1 MAWGLREPDPWVL
14 VAGCCGCATAGTW
27 VGVASAADAAAGTWV
42 GAAGTVGI
50 SNVKPC
56 PAGCC
61 VGGMELATCWL
72 IVSGVVTVGAGS
84 LLGNMAQPA
93 MVAVSEAIA
102 MIDFTSDM
110 AFLRLSLLA

>member
-1 MAWGLREPDPWVL
+1 
-14 VAGCCGCATAGTW
+14 
-27 VGVASAADAAAGTWV
+27 
-42 GAAGTVGI
+42 
-50 SNVKPC
+50 
-56 PAGCC
+56 
-61 VGGMELATCWL
+61 MELATCWL